1 MYYDGIQEVRL
12 SITNHPKCFVIGELQ
27 QEGSTVRWREEE
39 LSELGCLAGSG
50 GSSKYLVKVHLE
62 ELRMSIGKKLQR
74 LFVHVSSL
82 AHSSFSTM
90 RILPMGPK
98 CKSLLKNINIDLCN
112 TKNPWWVEQRGGR
125 EVMWDAIRK
134 RGCQQLMEWRV
145 DFWGKHQKGKHV
157 KSHLFLTLL
166 FKRSLFQM
174 VQEREKKRPTTL
186 EEIRES
192 MGKVHLKREK

>member
-1 MYYDGIQEVRL
+1 MVWRARIVTRKYQVSQTTHMYYDGIQEVRL

-62 ELRMSIGKKLQR
+62 ELRMSIEKKLQR

-82 AHSSFSTM
+82 AHSSFSMM

-98 CKSLLKNINIDLCN
+98 CKSLFKTINIDLYN
-112 TKNPWWVEQRGGR
+112 TKKPMVGWATGRQGSYVRCNQEEGLSTANGMKGG
-125 EVMWDAIRK
+125 
-134 RGCQQLMEWRV
+134 
-145 DFWGKHQKGKHV
+145 
-157 KSHLFLTLL
+157 FL
-166 FKRSLFQM
+166 R
-174 VQEREKKRPTTL
+174 
-186 EEIRES
+186 
-192 MGKVHLKREK
+192 